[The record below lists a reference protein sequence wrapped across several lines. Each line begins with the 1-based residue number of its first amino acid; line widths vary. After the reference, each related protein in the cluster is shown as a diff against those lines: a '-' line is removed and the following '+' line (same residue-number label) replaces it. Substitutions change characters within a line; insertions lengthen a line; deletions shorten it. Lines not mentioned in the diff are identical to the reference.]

1 MIIYIISNFKGVNT
15 GKGGH
20 YYSLFQMVQKIKE
33 RKKVLVFTIG
43 EESPKIFKNIDY
55 AVHISGSV
63 LNIFEITKKIE
74 SYIKENELETVSIFH
89 GYDELSCY
97 SILALSKKFNSK
109 YIITKCG
116 GVTKSNYP
124 KVDNLIVF
132 HTRDYNY
139 YKSKQG
145 FKKVYLIPNR
155 VKKVEGNSLR
165 SEHLNEIYNEN
176 FFNIVK
182 IGRIGKYYQ
191 HTLQQSINLASLLS
205 NKKNVKLIF
214 IGYLESLHYKIEL
227 EEYARLKNVDLTFF
241 VDEKFTTNASELLL
255 GADLVV
261 GTGRGAME
269 AASLGKIIFFPVQ
282 NRDLPCLLD
291 TTTAKF
297 ALDDNFSERTTIP
310 YEYYFTKKYINNFLD
325 DNVKIEENKIHNE
338 LIFKKWFCIEEGAKL
353 VLKTYDE
360 IETSKKIDTIYIYLK
375 FLIVGVKLII
385 KRKIKLY
392 KHLIFGRN

>member
-43 EESPKIFKNIDY
+43 EESPQIFKNIDY

-97 SILALSKKFNSK
+97 SILALSKKFGSK
-109 YIITKCG
+109 YLITKCG
-116 GVTKSNYP
+116 GITKSNYP
-124 KVDNLIVF
+124 EVDNLIVF
-132 HTRDYNY
+132 HTKDYDY
-139 YKSKQG
+139 YKSKKS

-155 VKKVEGNSLR
+155 VKRVERNSLR
-165 SEHLNEIYNEN
+165 LEHLNEIYNEN

-182 IGRIGKYYQ
+182 IGRIGKYYK
-191 HTLQQSINLASLLS
+191 HTLQQSINLAALLS
-205 NKKNVKLIF
+205 KKKNVKLIF
-214 IGYLESLHYKIEL
+214 IGYLESIHYKTEL
-227 EEYARLKNVDLTFF
+227 EDYARLKNVNLAFF
-241 VDEKFTTNASELLL
+241 VDEKFTKNASELLF

-269 AASLGKIIFFPVQ
+269 AASLGKTIFFPVK
-282 NRDLPCLLD
+282 NRELPCLLD
-291 TTTAKF
+291 ETTAKF
-297 ALDDNFSERTTIP
+297 ALDDNFSERTVIP
-310 YEYYFTKKYINNFLD
+310 HEYYFTEKWVHNFLN
-325 DNVKIEENKIHNE
+325 DNEKIKKNNENNSFLFQE
-338 LIFKKWFCIEEGAKL
+338 WFCIEKGVEKILDVYKEIGQCEKTNTRFLYFKYLCLGLKL
-353 VLKTYDE
+353 VVKRNLRVTYAYF
-360 IETSKKIDTIYIYLK
+360 TKK
-375 FLIVGVKLII
+375 
-385 KRKIKLY
+385 
-392 KHLIFGRN
+392 